1 MGFFFYCLLSFI
13 GFFTRQKNGKKRNSL
28 TVEERERER
37 ERKAAL
43 LSNDDGQPVHLIS
56 ISLPVEASSH
66 LPDPTRSP
74 LQQQKKQLNNNK
86 INPNPTLEGGEQRN
100 QTKKT
105 KTKEKR
111 LHESK
116 ERRNWNNVPVLP
128 TRLRHF
134 GAIRSHYLSKPLL
147 TCQTQLGAPSSNK
160 KKQLNNNKINPNPT
174 LEGGEQRNQTKKT
187 KTKEKRLHESKER
200 RNWNN
205 VPVLPTR
212 LRHFGAGKAER
223 RKWRGPVASFFVSF
237 SFSSVDLFL
246 FSLPFG
252 CLLDAQGRHLVL
264 FFKSSSLR
272 FRSTGLRFTGFYW
285 VSTVFL
291 WLLPSFT

>member
-1 MGFFFYCLLSFI
+1 MKSCNTLERVLFVLEMGFFFYCLLSFI

-74 LQQQKKQLNNNK
+74 LQQQ
-86 INPNPTLEGGEQRN
+86 
-100 QTKKT
+100 
-105 KTKEKR
+105 
-111 LHESK
+111 
-116 ERRNWNNVPVLP
+116 
-128 TRLRHF
+128 
-134 GAIRSHYLSKPLL
+134 
-147 TCQTQLGAPSSNK
+147 

>member
-1 MGFFFYCLLSFI
+1 MKWNRLIDLASSRGGSVWKSKCDVAESANKRKKTATKTREGQSLLLMLLQLLLLLLLLLLLKIEHRAGNRRRRKWNRATHSNEFYLFSKWVFFYCLLSFI

-105 KTKEKR
+105 KTKETR

-116 ERRNWNNVPVLP
+116 ERRNWNDVARITDEASPFWGHSISLPVEASSHLPDP
-128 TRLRHF
+128 TR
-134 GAIRSHYLSKPLL
+134 SPL
-147 TCQTQLGAPSSNK
+147 QQ
-160 KKQLNNNKINPNPT
+160 Q
-174 LEGGEQRNQTKKT
+174 KKT
-187 KTKEKRLHESKER
+187 VEQQQNQSKSDPWGWWAKKPNEENKNKRKTSPRVQGKKELE
-200 RNWNN
+200 
-205 VPVLPTR
+205 
-212 LRHFGAGKAER
+212 
-223 RKWRGPVASFFVSF
+223 
-237 SFSSVDLFL
+237 
-246 FSLPFG
+246 
-252 CLLDAQGRHLVL
+252 
-264 FFKSSSLR
+264 
-272 FRSTGLRFTGFYW
+272 
-285 VSTVFL
+285 
-291 WLLPSFT
+291 